1 MTALSTRVSDLATRI
16 ATEIKTVKAH
26 YSGNNQ
32 GSLTSLTTTEKSSLL
47 GAINEV
53 NSNKEVASK
62 KGAANGYAGLDA
74 NGKVPSTQLPSY
86 VDDVEEYANLA
97 AFPVTGESSKI
108 YIAIDTNLT
117 YRWGGSNYVNISSAL
132 ALGETS
138 STAYRGDRGKAAYDH
153 SQAVTGN
160 PHAVTYAQLGGTKPT
175 YTYTEVGAAASGHDH
190 SGVYSVVSHDH
201 SGVYSIAAH
210 THTGVYEPAN
220 SNIQTHIAL
229 ANAHID
235 WTNAASNFKTSGTV
249 TLDNSAVG
257 DSILTIKGKY
267 DSYKRILFSDEF
279 SADRGR
285 IQFGASSTIMQF
297 WLGGSN
303 LTLSLYDTGKIKL
316 GKYGVGT
323 FTGTKAYY
331 PVLDS
336 SGFLIELSSIP
347 WADISSTPTS
357 LSGYGITDAYT
368 KTEIGTPDTNFVTVF
383 EAGLV

>member
-16 ATEIKTVKAH
+16 ATEIKTVKTH

-117 YRWGGSNYVNISSAL
+117 YRWGGSSYVNISSAL

-153 SQAVTGN
+153 SQAATGN

-175 YTYTEVGAAASGHDH
+175 YTYTEVGAAASGHGH

-229 ANAHID
+229 TNAHID
-235 WTNAASNFKTSGTV
+235 WTGASQNFNTSGSISIVKAGSAKIYLTGNSTSTKSIEFGEGSASDCGAIGFGNTSSVKDFFINAGVGGSFRFRDSGTV
-249 TLDNSAVG
+249 SFLQYGIGNKAAAPTYVSGWDASGNMVECSSLPWGLLS
-257 DSILTIKGKY
+257 GK
-267 DSYKRILFSDEF
+267 
-279 SADRGR
+279 
-285 IQFGASSTIMQF
+285 
-297 WLGGSN
+297 
-303 LTLSLYDTGKIKL
+303 
-316 GKYGVGT
+316 
-323 FTGTKAYY
+323 
-331 PVLDS
+331 
-336 SGFLIELSSIP
+336 
-347 WADISSTPTS
+347 PTT